1 VRERERIDIYSTF
14 FWDGGGPERM
24 GSLGS
29 RKCRWDNIIKMNL
42 KETEWESM
50 DKTGLPQD
58 REKWQVF
65 VNTEVNLQVP

>member
-1 VRERERIDIYSTF
+1 VCERGEVHTALF

-29 RKCRWDNIIKMNL
+29 PKHRWDNNMQMNL
-42 KETEWESM
+42 KEIEWECM
-50 DKTGLPQD
+50 DRIGLPQD
-58 REKWQVF
+58 RDKWQVL